1 MYKAYIFDL
10 DGTLLD
16 TISDI
21 KNAVNYAFE
30 KFNFPKKDVKQVA
43 SALGSGFVYLIRTL
57 VPDGYKDDENVNK
70 IVKVFSDYYKEHSA
84 VLTKPYDG
92 VIEVLQKYNEM
103 GRRCL
108 IVSNKKDFM
117 VKELVKKFFGN
128 LVEYAQ
134 GEDEENG
141 IGKKPDPQM
150 VLTAID
156 KCNLNKDE
164 CVFIGDSEVDL
175 LTAKNAGLPCISVS
189 WGFRDV
195 ETLEKH
201 GATVILNSVSEL
213 LNC

>member
-1 MYKAYIFDL
+1 
-10 DGTLLD
+10 
-16 TISDI
+16 
-21 KNAVNYAFE
+21 
-30 KFNFPKKDVKQVA
+30 
-43 SALGSGFVYLIRTL
+43 
-57 VPDGYKDDENVNK
+57 
-70 IVKVFSDYYKEHSA
+70 
-84 VLTKPYDG
+84 
-92 VIEVLQKYNEM
+92 M

-108 IVSNKKDFM
+108 IVSNKKDYM
-117 VKELVKKFFGN
+117 VKELVKKFFGD

-150 VLTAID
+150 VLTAIE
-156 KCNLNKDE
+156 KCNLKKEE

-195 ETLEKH
+195 ETLKQN
-201 GATVILNSVSEL
+201 GATVILNEVREL